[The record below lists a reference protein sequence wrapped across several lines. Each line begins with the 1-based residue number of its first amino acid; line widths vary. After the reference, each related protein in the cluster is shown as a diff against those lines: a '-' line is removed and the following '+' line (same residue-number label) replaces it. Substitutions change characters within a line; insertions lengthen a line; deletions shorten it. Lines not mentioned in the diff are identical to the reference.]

1 MRRDHERRQPT
12 LGVNSVLLI
21 NYAEFAFIEIPETS
35 TSIINYGLLS
45 LSLSLSLLSHRDTGR
60 EATTGIFTKLSIY
73 DRPTGWKAGG
83 RLWEKLAKIPFSL
96 GGVNGGAS
104 QFAFEGREIC
114 LNASVT

>member
-45 LSLSLSLLSHRDTGR
+45 LSLSLSSLIETPGEKRPRGFLPSFS
-60 EATTGIFTKLSIY
+60 FTIVQQVEKQV
-73 DRPTGWKAGG
+73 AGYE
-83 RLWEKLAKIPFSL
+83 RSWRKFHS
-96 GGVNGGAS
+96 
-104 QFAFEGREIC
+104 R
-114 LNASVT
+114 SVE